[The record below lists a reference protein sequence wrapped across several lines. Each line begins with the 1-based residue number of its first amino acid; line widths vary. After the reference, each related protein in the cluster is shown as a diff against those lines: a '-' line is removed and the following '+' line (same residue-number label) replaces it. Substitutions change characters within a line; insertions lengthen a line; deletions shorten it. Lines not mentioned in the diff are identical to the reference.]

1 MAFDPQSSSST
12 TSPPLTSDGDAADAA
27 LLDRIRTGDH
37 DALHALYR
45 KYYHPLLRFAY
56 RIAGRLELAEETV
69 NDVMLVVWQD
79 AGAFE
84 GRSKVSTWIMGI
96 AYRKA
101 MKLAS
106 RTRRWYARFAA
117 ADFAAA
123 IERPEGAAEPTQRT
137 ELEDLL
143 EQALRALPPE
153 QRAAVELTYYFGCTY
168 EEIASIA
175 DCPVNTVKTR
185 MFHAR
190 AKLRALLPSL
200 GRDDLE

>member
-12 TSPPLTSDGDAADAA
+12 TSPHIASDGDAADAA

-45 KYYHPLLRFAY
+45 KYYHPLLRFTY
-56 RIAGRLELAEETV
+56 RITGRLDLAEETV

-84 GRSKVSTWIMGI
+84 ARSKVATWIMGI

-101 MKLAS
+101 LKLSQRA
-106 RTRRWYARFAA
+106 RRWYRRFAA
-117 ADFAAA
+117 ADFGAA
-123 IERPEGAAEPTQRT
+123 IERPEDLAEPTRHA

-143 EQALRALPPE
+143 GHALRALPPE
-153 QRAAVELTYYFGCTY
+153 QRAVVELTYYFGCSY
-168 EEIASIA
+168 EEIASIVN
-175 DCPVNTVKTR
+175 CPVNTVKTR

-190 AKLRALLPSL
+190 GKLRALLPRL
-200 GRDDLE
+200 GRDELR

>member
-1 MAFDPQSSSST
+1 MAIDRHSSPQADRQASAVEE
-12 TSPPLTSDGDAADAA
+12 DAADAA
-27 LLDRIRTGDH
+27 LLERIRQGDRI
-37 DALHALYR
+37 ALHALYR
-45 KYYHPLLRFAY
+45 KYYHPLLRFTY
-56 RIAGRLELAEETV
+56 RITGRLDLAEETV